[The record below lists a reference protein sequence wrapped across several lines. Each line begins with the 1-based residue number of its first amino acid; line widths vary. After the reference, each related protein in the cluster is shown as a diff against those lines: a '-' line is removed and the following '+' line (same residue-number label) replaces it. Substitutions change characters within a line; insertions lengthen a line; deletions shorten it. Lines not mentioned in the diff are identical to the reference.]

1 MTVVEVGRMRK
12 SHTTDM
18 SEERWNDNYTKVML
32 SLSLC
37 IYVYTHTHS
46 LTHSLKHTHTHSCAS
61 GSCHMR
67 K

>member
-37 IYVYTHTHS
+37 IYVYTHTLS

>member
-37 IYVYTHTHS
+37 IYVYTHTLSHS
-46 LTHSLKHTHTHSCAS
+46 LSQTHTHTHSCAS